1 MRKRD
6 KILSLLKDIKSI
18 FWFLSAIWYTVS
30 ASFWFLPALMVSSSI
45 LLSFIMIY
53 LDANVIKISWIESL
67 GWIYENKPE
76 GARALLST
84 VAGSM
89 ITVAGVVFSITIV
102 ALTLAST
109 QYGPRLLGNF
119 MRDKGNQVVLGTFIA
134 TFTYCL
140 LILRTIRGGED
151 SSFVPHLSVTIGVLF
166 AIFSISVLIYFIHHA
181 ATSIQAS
188 NVISGVSKNL
198 EYTID
203 RTFPERIGQGKTELP
218 DWWNAPN
225 ELPPD
230 FEDNLY
236 SVLSTQSGYLRVIDN
251 IGILDLAIDKDL
263 ILKVENHPGDFI
275 VKGSPV
281 VRVWPGNKV
290 DTDLQSQISST
301 LLIGKKRT
309 SEQDTEFA
317 IDQLVEIAVRAL
329 SPGINDPFTAIM
341 CIDHLSVAL
350 SRVAGR
356 STPSSLRYDN
366 NNKLR
371 VIAKPKTFD
380 DLVNSA
386 FNQIRQYGRS
396 SVSVTIRLLESLIV
410 IASNTGRDSDK
421 ETIRRHGEM
430 IKRGSDEALPE
441 ELDRKDVDQRYTQL
455 MDILDGKK
463 DSI

>member
-1 MRKRD
+1 MKTKN
-6 KILSLLKDIKSI
+6 KILTLLKDIKSI
-18 FWFLSAIWYTVS
+18 LWFLRAIWYTVS
-30 ASFWFLPALMVSSSI
+30 ASFWFIPALMVSFSI

-53 LDANVIKISWIESL
+53 LDANVIKTSWIESL

-203 RTFPERIGQGKTELP
+203 LSFPERIGQGKTELP
-218 DWWNAPN
+218 DWWNTPS
-225 ELPPD
+225 ELPTD
-230 FEDNLY
+230 YQDDLC
-236 SVLSTQSGYLRVIDN
+236 SVISPKSGYLRAIDN
-251 IGILDLAIDKDL
+251 TGVLDIAIEKDL
-263 ILKVENHPGDFI
+263 ILRIENHPGDFI
-275 VKGSPV
+275 VKGSPIV
-281 VRVWPGNKV
+281 SVWPGSKV
-290 DTDLQSQISST
+290 DDEIQNSISST
-301 LLIGKKRT
+301 LLIGNKRT

-341 CIDHLSVAL
+341 CIDNLSVAL
-350 SRVAGR
+350 CRVAGR
-356 STPSSLRYDN
+356 SIPSAFRYDKN
-366 NNKLR
+366 NNLR
-371 VIAKPKTFD
+371 VLAKPKTFD
-380 DLVNSA
+380 DLLNSA
-386 FNQIRQYGRS
+386 FNQIRQYGRT

-410 IASNTGRDSDK
+410 IASNTDRDSDK
-421 ETIRRHGEM
+421 KSIRQHAEM

-441 ELDRKDVDQRYTQL
+441 ELDRKDVNQRYEQL
-455 MDILDGKK
+455 IEILDGKGV
-463 DSI
+463 

>member
-1 MRKRD
+1 
-6 KILSLLKDIKSI
+6 
-18 FWFLSAIWYTVS
+18 
-30 ASFWFLPALMVSSSI
+30 
-45 LLSFIMIY
+45 MIY
-53 LDANVIKISWIESL
+53 LDANVIKVSWIESL

-151 SSFVPHLSVTIGVLF
+151 SSFVPHLSVTVGVVF
-166 AIFSISVLIYFIHHA
+166 AILSISVLIYFIHHA

-188 NVISGVSKNL
+188 NVISGVSRNL
-198 EYTID
+198 QRTID
-203 RTFPERIGQGKTELP
+203 FTFPERIGQAKTELP
-218 DWWNAPN
+218 DWWNTPS
-225 ELPPD
+225 ELPVD
-230 FEDNLY
+230 YEDDLY
-236 SVLSTQSGYLRVIDN
+236 SVTSPKSGYLRVIDN
-251 IGILDLAIDKDL
+251 AGVLDIAIEKDL
-263 ILKVENHPGDFI
+263 ILRIENHPGNFI
-275 VKGSPV
+275 VKGSPIV
-281 VRVWPGNKV
+281 TVWPGSKV
-290 DTDLQSQISST
+290 DDEIQNNISST
-301 LLIGKKRT
+301 LLIGNKRT

-341 CIDHLSVAL
+341 CIDNLSVAL

-356 STPSSLRYDN
+356 STPSAYRYDKN
-366 NNKLR
+366 NNLR
-371 VIAKPKTFD
+371 VLAKPKTFD
-380 DLVNSA
+380 DLLNSA
-386 FNQIRQYGRS
+386 FNQIRQYGRN

-410 IASNTGRDSDK
+410 IASNTSRDKDK
-421 ETIRRHGEM
+421 QAIGQHAEM
-430 IKRGSDEALPE
+430 IKRSSDESLPE
-441 ELDRKDVDQRYTQL
+441 QLDREDVDLRYMQL
-455 MDILDGKK
+455 IAILDGKGQ
-463 DSI
+463 SV

>member
-1 MRKRD
+1 MKTKRK
-6 KILSLLKDIKSI
+6 IVSFLKDIKSI
-18 FWFLSAIWYTVS
+18 LWFLRATWYTIS
-30 ASFWFLPALMVSSSI
+30 ASFWFLPALMVASSI
-45 LLSFIMIY
+45 LLSFMMIY
-53 LDANVIKISWIESL
+53 LDANVVKISWIESL

-76 GARALLST
+76 GARSLLST

-119 MRDKGNQVVLGTFIA
+119 MRDRGNQVVLGTFIA

-151 SSFVPHLSVTIGVLF
+151 SSFVPHLSVTVGVVF

-188 NVISGVSKNL
+188 NVISVVSKNL

-203 RTFPERIGQGKTELP
+203 LTFPELIGQGKSELP
-218 DWWNAPN
+218 DWWNTPS

-230 FEDNLY
+230 YEDNLY
-236 SVLSTQSGYLRVIDN
+236 SVLASESGYLRVIDN
-251 IGILDLAIDKDL
+251 IGILDIAIEDDL
-263 ILKVENHPGDFI
+263 ILRIENHPGDFI
-275 VKGSPV
+275 VKASPIV
-281 VRVWPGNKV
+281 MVWPGSKV
-290 DTDLQSQISST
+290 DEEMQNRIRST
-301 LLIGKKRT
+301 LLVGNKRT
-309 SEQDTEFA
+309 SEQDAEFA
-317 IDQLVEIAVRAL
+317 IDQLVEIAIRAL

-341 CIDHLSVAL
+341 CIDNLSVAL

-356 STPSSLRYDN
+356 TAPSALRYDK

-371 VIAKPKTFD
+371 VIAKPKIFE
-380 DLVNSA
+380 DLMNSA
-386 FNQIRQYGRS
+386 FNQIRQYGRT

-410 IASNTGRDSDK
+410 IASNTNRDIDK
-421 ETIRRHGEM
+421 QSIRQHAEM

-455 MDILDGKK
+455 MDMLDGK
-463 DSI
+463 SEII

>member
-1 MRKRD
+1 MR
-6 KILSLLKDIKSI
+6 S
-18 FWFLSAIWYTVS
+18 
-30 ASFWFLPALMVSSSI
+30 SFWFIPALMVASSI
-45 LLSFIMIY
+45 ILSFIMIY
-53 LDANVIKISWIESL
+53 LDANIIKTNWIEKL

-76 GARALLST
+76 GARSLLST

-119 MRDKGNQVVLGTFIA
+119 MRDRGNQIVLGTFIA

-151 SSFVPHLSVTIGVLF
+151 SSFVPHLSVTVGVVF
-166 AIFSISVLIYFIHHA
+166 AILSISVLIYFIHHA

-188 NVISGVSKNL
+188 NVISRVSDNL
-198 EYTID
+198 ARTIEL
-203 RTFPERIGQGKTELP
+203 TFPNKIGQGKTDLP

-225 ELPPD
+225 DLPSD
-230 FEDNLY
+230 FEENLHP
-236 SVLSTQSGYLRVIDN
+236 VLAKNSGYLRVIDN
-251 IGILDLAIDKDL
+251 IGILDLAVGEDL

-275 VKGSPV
+275 VKGSPI
-281 VRVWPGNKV
+281 VRVWPASKGSSEI
-290 DTDLQSQISST
+290 QSKINNT
-301 LLIGKKRT
+301 LLIGNKRT

-350 SRVAGR
+350 SKVVGRVA
-356 STPSSLRYDN
+356 PSALRYDHN
-366 NNKLR
+366 NQLR
-371 VIAKPKTFD
+371 VIAKPKIFD
-380 DLVNSA
+380 DLLNSA
-386 FNQIRQYGRS
+386 FNQIRQYGRG

-410 IASNTGRDSDK
+410 IASNTSRDKDK
-421 ETIRRHGEM
+421 NAIRQHGEM
-430 IKRGSDEALPE
+430 IKRSSDESLPE
-441 ELDRKDVDQRYTQL
+441 QLDRKDVDQRYTQL
-455 MDILDGKK
+455 MEILDGQI
-463 DSI
+463 SI

>member
-1 MRKRD
+1 MRTSH
-6 KILSLLKDIKSI
+6 KIISLLKDIKSI
-18 FWFLSAIWYTVS
+18 LWLLRTFWYTIS
-30 ASFWFLPALMVSSSI
+30 SSFWFLPALMVSSSI

-203 RTFPERIGQGKTELP
+203 RTYPERIGQGKSDPP

-236 SVLSTQSGYLRVIDN
+236 SVLASESGYLRTIDN
-251 IGILDLAIDKDL
+251 IGILDIAIGEDL

-275 VKGSPV
+275 VKGSPI
-281 VRVWPGNKV
+281 VRGWPGNQV
-290 DTDLQSQISST
+290 DSEIQSKIRGT
-301 LLIGKKRT
+301 LLIGNKRT

-317 IDQLVEIAVRAL
+317 IDQLVEIAIRAL

-350 SRVAGR
+350 SRVAVR
-356 STPSSLRYDN
+356 SAPSSLRYDE

-380 DLVNSA
+380 DLLNSA
-386 FNQIRQYGRS
+386 FNQIRQYGRT

-410 IASNTGRDSDK
+410 IASNTQREKDYES
-421 ETIRRHGEM
+421 IRRHAEM
-430 IKRGSDEALPE
+430 IKRGSDEGLPE
-441 ELDRKDVDQRYTQL
+441 KLDRRDVDQRYTQL
-455 MDILDGKK
+455 MNILDGK
-463 DSI
+463 